1 MLTHVVL
8 FRFTDP
14 ADAVE
19 AQQRL
24 EALAG
29 RIPELLSLT
38 AGRDV
43 VGDAAAA
50 HLALLTTHADEKGL
64 KAYQGHPEHQE
75 FGTWLRPRLESRTVV
90 DFEG

>member
-8 FRFTDP
+8 FRFVDP

-24 EALAG
+24 EALVG
-29 RIPELLSLT
+29 RIPELQSLA
-38 AGRDV
+38 AGRDA
-43 VGDAAAA
+43 VGDASAA
-50 HLALLTTHADEKGL
+50 HLALLTTHADVEGL
-64 KAYQGHPEHQE
+64 RAYQNHPEHQE
-75 FGTWLRPRLESRTVV
+75 FGAWLRPRLESRTVV

>member
-8 FRFTDP
+8 FRFVDP
-14 ADAVE
+14 ADAPE

-24 EALAG
+24 EALVG
-29 RIPELLSLT
+29 RIPELLTLT
-38 AGRDV
+38 AGLDV

-50 HLALLTTHADEKGL
+50 HLALVTTHADVEGL
-64 KAYQGHPEHQE
+64 TAYQGHPVHQE
-75 FGTWLRPRLESRTVV
+75 FGAWLRPRLESRTVV

>member
-24 EALAG
+24 EALVG

-38 AGRDV
+38 AGCDV

-50 HLALLTTHADEKGL
+50 HLALLTTHADLSGL

-75 FGTWLRPRLESRTVV
+75 FGAWLRPRLESRTVV

>member
-14 ADAVE
+14 ADAAE
-19 AQQRL
+19 AQTRL
-24 EALAG
+24 QALVG
-29 RIPELLSLT
+29 RIPELLTLA

-50 HLALLTTHADEKGL
+50 HLALVTTHADVAGL
-64 KAYQGHPEHQE
+64 KAYQAHPVHREL
-75 FGTWLRPRLESRTVV
+75 GSWLAPRLGSRTVV
-90 DFEG
+90 DFES